1 MQFTEFEHRILD
13 HLLKASA
20 PGKHACCSAKRHLE
34 RAWILATSMPELAIF
49 SGITAEEESATALFH
64 VLKKRGYQG
73 ADRLDVRSHV
83 HKIALHPFLS
93 TVGKLVSPGIAFL
106 NPKFVFDTE
115 HSPKG
120 KELLRL
126 RLDVPNPTEDIRW
139 GYPLPPLNFTVTVG
153 GVISDFESELASL
166 ASENNAKS
174 IFEFVKSLANVRNQ
188 ALYASQNGIPHVE
201 NDVIPFLIDRKS
213 VVFSHFIAFLL
224 IDPYRER
231 QPFVQ
236 HALTAFLQMLKRAP
250 QGEFQHEM
258 GSVG

>member
-1 MQFTEFEHRILD
+1 MQLTEFEHRILD
-13 HLLKASA
+13 HLLKASP
-20 PGKHACCSAKRHLE
+20 PGKHACRSAKRHLE

-64 VLKKRGYQG
+64 VLKKRRYQG
-73 ADRLDVRSHV
+73 ADRLDVRNHI

-93 TVGKLVSPGIAFL
+93 AVGKLVSPGIASL
-106 NPKFVFDTE
+106 NPQFVFDTE

-126 RLDVPNPTEDIRW
+126 RLDVPNPTEGISW
-139 GYPLPPLNFTVTVG
+139 GYPFPPLNFTVTIDS
-153 GVISDFESELASL
+153 VISEFETELASL
-166 ASENNAKS
+166 ASENNANS
-174 IFEFVKSLANVRNQ
+174 IFEFVKYLANVRNQ
-188 ALYASQNGIPHVE
+188 ALYASHNGIPHVE

-224 IDPYRER
+224 IDPYREQ

-236 HALTAFLQMLKRAP
+236 HALNAFLKMLKRAP
-250 QGEFQHEM
+250 RDEFQ
-258 GSVG
+258 